1 MLFRFLFVPLWRLI
15 NFKCLTAELLV
26 KVVSRFSLYK
36 STYFQLINHIYFV
49 KR

>member
-15 NFKCLTAELLV
+15 NFKCLTAVLPG
-26 KVVSRFSLYK
+26 KVGGRFSLYK
-36 STYFQLINHIYFV
+36 STYFQLINLICFV